1 MSIKRISITTGIA
14 SPGSYDPDTF
24 SPPSFVAAVPNFIDG
39 SDTPRAF
46 LERCLEVVSEREPQV
61 QAFAFINEEGARKA
75 ADAATK
81 RYHEGRPLSPIDGC
95 PIGFKD
101 TLETADMPTQMNSRI
116 YAGWRPN
123 RDAACV
129 HGLRMAGAVILAKTV
144 VPEFA
149 MGVSGPTRNPF
160 DLRRT
165 PGASSSGSGACVGAG
180 MLPVAIGNQTGGSL
194 IRPSSFNGIVGFK
207 PTYGALNIG
216 GMHPIAPSQDH
227 IGPMAATLAD
237 AWLTAQ
243 QISATVGGHNGH
255 PGLGGS
261 PALPAPVKPKRLAW
275 LHTLGW
281 NELDEGSKAAFDRFL
296 SDMRQLGVDIV
307 DQSAST
313 EIAALEKLLEF
324 ANEVSNDIIMYEGRW
339 PIASYL
345 EKYGD
350 GSIGKVILDRIKR
363 GTQMTRDDY
372 CAALSK
378 RNEIRR
384 QVHTV
389 AALVDGFVTLA
400 SSGPAPFDQIDEAQS
415 RDRPQG
421 HLETGS
427 RSFLS
432 PWSMVGGPSFSLPL
446 LAVDSMPMGVQLMGV
461 TDSDESL
468 TGIAHWLNNQ
478 YDQRGQQ

>member
-1 MSIKRISITTGIA
+1 
-14 SPGSYDPDTF
+14 
-24 SPPSFVAAVPNFIDG
+24 
-39 SDTPRAF
+39 
-46 LERCLEVVSEREPQV
+46 
-61 QAFAFINEEGARKA
+61 
-75 ADAATK
+75 
-81 RYHEGRPLSPIDGC
+81 
-95 PIGFKD
+95 
-101 TLETADMPTQMNSRI
+101 MPTQMNSAI

-129 HGLRMAGAVILAKTV
+129 HGLRMAGAAILAKTV

-180 MLPVAIGNQTGGSL
+180 MIPIAIGNQTAGSL

-207 PTYGALNIG
+207 PTHGALNIG

-237 AWLTAQ
+237 AWLAAQ
-243 QISATVGGHNGH
+243 QISATAGGHNGH
-255 PGLGGS
+255 PGLGGA
-261 PALPAPVKPKRLAW
+261 PGLPAPIKPGRLAW

-281 NELDEGSKAAFDRFL
+281 NELDEGSKTAFDRFV
-296 SDMRQLGVDIV
+296 SDIRQLGVDIL
-307 DQSAST
+307 DQSSAP
-313 EIAALEKLLEF
+313 EIAALEKFLKS
-324 ANEVSNDIIMYEGRW
+324 ANEISNDIVMYEGRW
-339 PIASYL
+339 PIVAYV
-345 EKYGD
+345 EKHGED
-350 GSIGKVILDRIKR
+350 SVGKAVLHRLKR
-363 GTQMTRDDY
+363 GAQMTRDDY

-378 RNEIRR
+378 QDEIRR
-384 QVHTV
+384 QVAAV
-389 AALVDGFVTLA
+389 AESVDGFVTLA
-400 SSGPAPFDQIDEAQS
+400 SSGPAPFDEIDETGL

-446 LAVDSMPMGVQLMGV
+446 LAVDGMPLGVQLMGIP
-461 TDSDESL
+461 DSDERL
-468 TGIAHWLNNQ
+468 TGIAHWMGSQ
-478 YDQRGQQ
+478 YEQ